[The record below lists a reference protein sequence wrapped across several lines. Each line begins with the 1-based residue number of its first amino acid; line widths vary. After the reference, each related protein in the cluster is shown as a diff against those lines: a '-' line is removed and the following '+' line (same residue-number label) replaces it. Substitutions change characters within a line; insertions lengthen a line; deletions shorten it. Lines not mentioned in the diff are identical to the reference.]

1 VTIFARFCAL
11 PMAAAAFVLGTGLLA
26 ADAAEGDRVD
36 ARFEIFGFAGLHLLT
51 TRTSVE
57 ETTNQYEITADIQTR
72 GVAKVFV
79 NLSSHS
85 ETHGTLLGDTYRPEA
100 YRSEVLR
107 NGTDRHYGLDYRADG
122 AVINVAAPLST
133 ESPFFVAAEQVRDT
147 VDQLTAYF
155 LLEHQLARGGTCAL
169 VVPVFDG
176 GGFYNLRFSDVK
188 RETLSPDNY
197 QRFAGQTQVCQVL
210 REDIVVN
217 RNQGEDTYQRG
228 RIWYARLTTG
238 DRLIPVRMEYDTAFG
253 VVRGYLAELYGPG
266 VHLRL
271 MGD

>member
-1 VTIFARFCAL
+1 
-11 PMAAAAFVLGTGLLA
+11 MAAAAFVLGAGLFA
-26 ADAAEGDRVD
+26 ADAAEGVRVD

-51 TRTSVE
+51 THTSVE
-57 ETTNQYEITADIQTR
+57 ETSDQYEITADIQTR

-79 NLSSHS
+79 NLTSHS
-85 ETHGTLLGDTYRPEA
+85 ETHGILLGNTYRPEA

-122 AVINVAAPLST
+122 AVINSAAPLSPD
-133 ESPFFVAAEQVRDT
+133 SPFFVAAEQVRDT

-155 LLEHQLARGGTCAL
+155 RLEEQLARRGTCAL
-169 VVPVFDG
+169 VVTVFDG

-188 RETLSPDNY
+188 QETLSPDSY
-197 QRFAGQTQVCQVL
+197 QSFAGQTQVCQVS
-210 REDIVVN
+210 REEIVVN

-253 VVRGYLAELYGPG
+253 VVRGYLAELDGPG
-266 VHLRL
+266 VHLHL
-271 MGD
+271 MGE